1 MSSES
6 DLQAAVVHFLQAYL
20 PPGSVFHH
28 SPNEGNHKVQYRV
41 KQKRLGVRAGWPDL
55 EIFVQPTWFREGV
68 NWSPI
73 FIELKT
79 KTGRVSPAQKQVQ
92 ADLAA
97 ANCPVEICRSV
108 AAVQQFLDT
117 KISRRLP

>member
-6 DLQAAVVHFLQAYL
+6 DLQAAVVEFLQVYL
-20 PPGSVFHH
+20 PPGSIFHH
-28 SPNEGNHKVQYRV
+28 SPNEGSHRVQYRV
-41 KQKRLGVRAGWPDL
+41 KQKRLGVRAGWTDL

-79 KTGRVSPAQKQVQ
+79 KTGRISPAQKQVQ
-92 ADLAA
+92 ADLVA
-97 ANCPVEICRSV
+97 ANCHVETCRSV

-117 KISRRLP
+117 KITRRSA

>member
-6 DLQAAVVHFLQAYL
+6 ELQRTVVEFLQLYL
-20 PPGSVFHH
+20 PPGSIFHH
-28 SPNEGNHKVQYRV
+28 STNEDNHRVQYRV

-55 EIFVQPTWFREGV
+55 EIFVQPTWFIQGV
-68 NWSPI
+68 HWSPI

-97 ANCPVEICRSV
+97 ANCHVEICRSV

-117 KISRRLP
+117 KITRRLP

>member
-97 ANCPVEICRSV
+97 ANCHVEICRSV